1 MNLKWDKCIIWG
13 TTPLWS
19 CFSLYFNCFQ
29 GFWTFL
35 VDGCC
40 ADRPTDKVLLL
51 KSYLFWKSPS
61 ICCLRRSREN
71 REVKRK
77 KEKRGGRCEV
87 EKEEK
92 CIYCKH
98 NFYQNLQSCFAIPRT
113 NWRWW
118 RKQGFR
124 KLISEGTTSLSSPL
138 TTGYSRWTQESQH
151 SIIKRSH
158 QHPTICFL
166 KKHRNKHFR
175 RLPRWFSH
183 MCLESP
189 PNKGGNQ
196 QKLILLPDSFLSIFE
211 WSNI

>member
-1 MNLKWDKCIIWG
+1 MLGGKCYYYWCPLIPEALLLTSILYLPWFNEFKVRQVYYLG
-13 TTPLWS
+13 NHPTPLWS

-98 NFYQNLQSCFAIPRT
+98 NFYQHLQSCFAKPKNKLKVMEKAGFSKVDQRRYDLPLQSSD
-113 NWRWW
+113 NWIF
-118 RKQGFR
+118 KVDTCTGINIQ
-124 KLISEGTTSLSSPL
+124 SSKD
-138 TTGYSRWTQESQH
+138 H
-151 SIIKRSH
+151 I
-158 QHPTICFL
+158 
-166 KKHRNKHFR
+166 
-175 RLPRWFSH
+175 
-183 MCLESP
+183 
-189 PNKGGNQ
+189 
-196 QKLILLPDSFLSIFE
+196 
-211 WSNI
+211 NIQPFAF